1 MKKAITTVAIATAMM
16 AISTY
21 AFAAGTHPGQYD
33 FGEPGKVEQVTQ
45 IVEIDLVDENG
56 DMKVIHAPLKIKQG
70 DVVRFVV
77 TNKGAID
84 HELSIGDSPTQR
96 AHALMMEKMPDMKHE
111 NDATAITLA
120 PGETKE
126 LIWAFTKP
134 VKGNIELACQM
145 PGHYQAGMVSK
156 VKMVK

>member
-1 MKKAITTVAIATAMM
+1 MKTIFATLMTAISLLTFSATAN
-16 AISTY
+16 AS
-21 AFAAGTHPGQYD
+21 GTHEGQYD
-33 FGEPGKVEQVTQ
+33 FGEPGQEEQVTQ
-45 IVEIDLVDENG
+45 TVQIDLVDENG
-56 DMKVIHAPLKIKQG
+56 EMKVLHAPLEIRKG
-70 DVVRFVV
+70 DVVKFVV

-96 AHALMMEKMPDMKHE
+96 AHALMMEKMPDMTHE
-111 NDATAITLA
+111 NDATAITLT

-134 VKGNIELACQM
+134 VKGSIELACQM